1 MQTQHLDTYSFY
13 YFLNEALIVKI
24 GYEQY
29 LIYPS
34 PPLIETNPSVR
45 VKKFVFNGP
54 LVSKVLDGLTPCCFL
69 EKLKPCYGKKLS
81 WRCELEIHLSF
92 DISISNIESS
102 FNIWR
107 FIFIVKQLGQFDF
120 LWYNTFISLIYN
132 FS

>member
-81 WRCELEIHLSF
+81 
-92 DISISNIESS
+92 
-102 FNIWR
+102 
-107 FIFIVKQLGQFDF
+107 
-120 LWYNTFISLIYN
+120 
-132 FS
+132 